1 MTPLAHRI
9 TNELMLPIKRRTFVD
24 NCGLL
29 GKIDDMHCF
38 EVSQIFDAAADL
50 AKKFVDRAEAARSA
64 WENLL
69 FLPAPKTWIEFGLN
83 GRRFGVLLEQ
93 RNGFASAYWA
103 AASEAGFVS
112 FDSIGK
118 LPLQGHAVT
127 SSLDTQFWPSI
138 FPAHSRSEAEARTWN
153 WQIIALLAMINA
165 PRIVGRRQHD
175 PHRGLARKLLAGRG
189 ICGRFPLRAWT
200 EIILEV
206 TPPRDASSDEPSE
219 TRLTGQ
225 RALHFVRAHLGIRW
239 GQLVLISACWRG
251 DASLGIRQSRY
262 LVVPPKSME
271 ASA

>member
-29 GKIDDMHCF
+29 GKLDDIHCF
-38 EVSQIFDAAADL
+38 EVTPVLGVAANL
-50 AKKFVDRAEAARSA
+50 AFKVEEARRDTVGICDD
-64 WENLL
+64 LL
-69 FLPAPKTWIEFGLN
+69 FLPAPRTWVEFESHG
-83 GRRFGVLLEQ
+83 GRAGFLLEQ
-93 RNGFASAYWA
+93 KETHTEVRA
-103 AASEAGFVS
+103 AFQHDDRFES
-112 FDSIGK
+112 
-118 LPLQGHAVT
+118 
-127 SSLDTQFWPSI
+127 
-138 FPAHSRSEAEARTWN
+138 
-153 WQIIALLAMINA
+153 A
-165 PRIVGRRQHD
+165 PRIDHFSSRPIEMDAFGWGFVAAVLMMINRPKIFGRRQHD
-175 PHRGLARKLLAGRG
+175 PHRGLARKLLAGRS

-206 TPPRDASSDEPSE
+206 TPPRDASNDEPSE
-219 TRLTGQ
+219 TQLTGQ